1 MRRCA
6 GCRWLFTSCQYRLQA
21 SARTHDIVLT
31 LLCCDV
37 LCWLQVAVDFV
48 TPESMGQALAMKARL
63 RAADLVMPQPL
74 DEGPH
79 DRQCQEKLQSQ
90 LILLRGVMRAAQAMQ
105 TAQ

>member
-1 MRRCA
+1 M
-6 GCRWLFTSCQYRLQA
+6 
-21 SARTHDIVLT
+21 
-31 LLCCDV
+31 LCDAV
-37 LCWLQVAVDFV
+37 LCWLQVAVPLTASCQHLHCVSFSAMLCCAALRCLQVAVDFV